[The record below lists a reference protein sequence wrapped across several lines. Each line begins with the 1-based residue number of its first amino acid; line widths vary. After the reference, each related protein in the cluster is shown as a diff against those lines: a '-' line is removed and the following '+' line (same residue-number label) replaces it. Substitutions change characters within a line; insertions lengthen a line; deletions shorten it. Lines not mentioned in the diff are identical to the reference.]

1 MKEKGVK
8 LKKTMGCRQVV
19 RQRILIPPFVGSNPA
34 TPANKKPPLRW
45 FFLLAKSNWFEAMGV
60 VGSNRRKKA
69 GERMPV
75 LRSKIFQG
83 QRSETSK
90 SSHPSQIA

>member
-1 MKEKGVK
+1 
-8 LKKTMGCRQVV
+8 
-19 RQRILIPPFVGSNPA
+19 
-34 TPANKKPPLRW
+34 
-45 FFLLAKSNWFEAMGV
+45 MGV

-90 SSHPSQIA
+90 SSHPSYCANKNNPVNYFYAQSNEIQ